1 MAPQI
6 RAWRRNADLCRCA
19 AQKVGDRSPM
29 RLRTAQNKL
38 KIEHSIID
46 GVRKMLERL
55 LDSNPEIRSVI
66 PGVIRPVR
74 DARGK
79 IQVRVTVPTQNGW
92 KAIALSRGARPEWV
106 ISTDMGKEALEREL
120 KKAAE

>member
-1 MAPQI
+1 
-6 RAWRRNADLCRCA
+6 
-19 AQKVGDRSPM
+19 V

-38 KIEHSIID
+38 KVEHAIID
-46 GVRKMLERL
+46 GVRGLLERL
-55 LDSNPEIRSVI
+55 LASNPEIRSVI

-92 KAIALSRGARPEWV
+92 KAIALSAGARQELF
-106 ISTDMGKEALEREL
+106 ISTALGKEELEQAFR
-120 KKAAE
+120 KAAE